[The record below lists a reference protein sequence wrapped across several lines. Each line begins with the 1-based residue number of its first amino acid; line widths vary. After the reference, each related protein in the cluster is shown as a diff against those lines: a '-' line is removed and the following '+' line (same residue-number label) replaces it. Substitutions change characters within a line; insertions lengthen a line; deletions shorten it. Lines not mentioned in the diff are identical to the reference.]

1 MHKLLP
7 LLGLILTA
15 SLPEGLPAAAAWR
28 FAGPLPSTFVSG
40 GSGRGAVVVLV
51 AGKGGG
57 MGGGATTGGMG
68 GGATTG
74 GMGGGAMTG
83 GMGGGAATGGMGG
96 GAATGGMGGGAATGG
111 MGGGATT
118 GGMGGGAATGG
129 MGGGAFGGTGGG
141 MFNDSAASFGTNNSS
156 GWPGDSAHSSYY
168 TYQCVTPTGQCSF
181 VAPAS
186 LRASSLRAG
195 ARCSCSDG
203 LSQGQVK

>member
-83 GMGGGAATGGMGG
+83 GMGGGA
-96 GAATGGMGGGAATGG
+96 
-111 MGGGATT
+111 TT

-141 MFNDSAASFGTNNSS
+141 MFNDPAASFGTNNSS